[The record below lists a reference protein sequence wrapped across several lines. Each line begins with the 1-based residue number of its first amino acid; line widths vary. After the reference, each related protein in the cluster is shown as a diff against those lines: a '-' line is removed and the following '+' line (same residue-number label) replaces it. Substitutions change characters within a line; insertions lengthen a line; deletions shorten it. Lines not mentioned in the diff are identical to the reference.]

1 MVTAHAPI
9 ASDIETLRT
18 ALSAARSEIAK
29 AVRGQD
35 ETILL
40 TLIGIISGGHVL
52 LEGPP
57 GTGKTLLVQSL
68 HAATGLDFARIQFTP
83 DLMPA
88 DITGG
93 MTLVED
99 ETGRPRVDYQK
110 GPIFTQLLLAD
121 EINRATPRTQS
132 ALLEAMQDGAISHNG
147 RTEQLPQPFTVL
159 ATQNPIE
166 MEGTYTLPEAQVDR
180 FMLRIEVKYPTPESL
195 AEILIA
201 TTGTEKPKLQSVL
214 TPEQILVL
222 RALVRDMPVHSSI
235 PLAVAKLATATQ
247 PGSPDSDAEA
257 NRILRYGISPRGAQS
272 MLLGAKAHAFLAG
285 RNHVAVEDLRAV
297 MGPTLLHRLHARFE
311 AKADPLAVTKLL
323 NRLFDKHLG
332 SIS

>member
-1 MVTAHAPI
+1 MNAPAQI
-9 ASDIETLRT
+9 TLDQD
-18 ALSAARSEIAK
+18 ALRSALQAARTEIAK

-40 TLIGIISGGHVL
+40 TLIGLVSGGHVL

-68 HAATGLDFARIQFTP
+68 NAVAGLDFARIQFTP

-99 ETGRPRVDYQK
+99 ETGRPRVDYRR

-132 ALLEAMQDGAISHNG
+132 ALLEAMQDGSISHNG
-147 RTEQLPQPFTVL
+147 RTEKLPQPFTVL

-180 FMLRIEVKYPTPESL
+180 FMLRIMVKYPSVESL
-195 AEILIA
+195 AEILTA
-201 TTGTEKPKLQSVL
+201 TAGLETVRLEQTL
-214 TPEQILVL
+214 TPEQILGL
-222 RALVRDMPVHSSI
+222 RELVRGMPTHSSI
-235 PLAVAKLATATQ
+235 PLAIAKLANATQ
-247 PGSPDSDAEA
+247 PTSPDADSEA
-257 NRILRYGISPRGAQS
+257 VRVLRYGISPRGAQS
-272 MLLGAKAHAFLAG
+272 MLLGAKAHAFIAG

-297 MGPTLLHRLHARFE
+297 MAATLLHRLHPRFE
-311 AKADPLAVTKLL
+311 AKADPQLVEKLL
-323 NRLFDKHLG
+323 KRLFDKHVG
-332 SIS
+332 SI

>member
-1 MVTAHAPI
+1 MNAPASLKIDPEEVRAAI
-9 ASDIETLRT
+9 A
-18 ALSAARSEIAK
+18 AARTEIGK

-35 ETILL
+35 QAILL
-40 TLIGIISGGHVL
+40 TLIGIVCGGHVL

-57 GTGKTLLVQSL
+57 GTGKTLMVQSL

-93 MTLVED
+93 MTLVD
-99 ETGRPRVDYQK
+99 DGTGRPRVEYRR

-132 ALLEAMQDGAISHNG
+132 ALLEAMQDGAISHDG

-166 MEGTYTLPEAQVDR
+166 MEGTYSLPEAQIDR
-180 FMLRIEVKYPTPESL
+180 FMLRIDVDYPTPEIL

-201 TTGTEKPKLQSVL
+201 TTGLERPQLSPVL
-214 TPEQILVL
+214 TPAQILAV
-222 RALVRDMPVHSSI
+222 RDLVREMPVVSAI
-235 PLAVAKLATATQ
+235 PLAVARLATATQ
-247 PGSPDSDAEA
+247 PGAPGADPEA
-257 NRILRYGISPRGAQS
+257 GRVLRYGISPRGAQS
-272 MLLGAKAHAFLAG
+272 MLLSAKAHAFIAG
-285 RNHVAVEDLRAV
+285 RNHVAIEDLRAV
-297 MGPTLLHRLHARFE
+297 LMPSLLHRLQPRFE
-311 AKADPLAVTKLL
+311 ARADPHAVSKLL
-323 NRLFDKHLG
+323 TRLFDKHLG
-332 SIS
+332 SL